1 MANPSRDP
9 KNTGPKIDI
18 DIKPTPPIT
27 AGSVVAFTASLNDDA
42 AAIGESARPDGR
54 KYEWKVCDKWGQEVG
69 ILDPLHAHASNARW
83 TSDDVRSGA
92 YVVKVTVHGVWIGQP
107 DRADSGTDDQA
118 DTWTSEG
125 EQPFEVRKQF
135 YGPSD
140 EIPVR
145 LRRSGVARTEDI
157 VLWTLIRKGAEAI
170 SFDQYNRFISSIMC
184 RDRGDRGHKLTNHDL
199 AHREYATSLPFTGVD
214 AYNLLK
220 TATEVFLMAHCGVTL
235 DHVRLNRWLQDTSDR
250 LDETITPAEAEQFV
264 HKYLREISLPG
275 DAKQHETIPYLD
287 LIRYRMPEVGV
298 RPSIGDPLNG
308 ANCYGILIDK
318 LTRPCLIEL
327 IWSYWQEEGMLV
339 QTMNTIS
346 LRFQNR
352 KTSEPSEV
360 MSRLDIDPLR
370 PMGNLLWGYIQDE
383 QHRLSVLRR
392 AYEYDHQ
399 YGITLVGKAV
409 RQFRPADSRSKFLEA
424 FHNLLHLTAV
434 FYTQDDDTTVIADG
448 FPLLNTIR
456 EVHLILAEGAHN
468 QFGDLPSTARQ
479 EMLMQQWLLARP
491 EMREFLGGRIMVPY
505 AEPWMDRVDT
515 VKRMFMWTD
524 TTVTHFHELATYG
537 ERLLLSIRYGNWSDI
552 NASAAQAA
560 NWARYW
566 RPEVQGYLHGYR
578 AATGVDLAPSEAMY
592 LSAAQGRAVQP
603 SALLRKRLA
612 LQNQT
617 R

>member
-1 MANPSRDP
+1 MSAETQPNYSTPTVSIEYEPKAIAAGTIVSFKASLDWTTRDQANLQEGARLDHPPARHWKWRVSNWAGDVGLLKDP
-9 KNTGPKIDI
+9 NSSNSHWDSTGVQ
-18 DIKPTPPIT
+18 
-27 AGSVVAFTASLNDDA
+27 AGS
-42 AAIGESARPDGR
+42 
-54 KYEWKVCDKWGQEVG
+54 YKVDVTVEGWHEELGAKRGHW
-69 ILDPLHAHASNARW
+69 HAS
-83 TSDDVRSGA
+83 TSTHFDVTKA
-92 YVVKVTVHGVWIGQP
+92 P
-107 DRADSGTDDQA
+107 
-118 DTWTSEG
+118 
-125 EQPFEVRKQF
+125 
-135 YGPSD
+135 YGPPD

-145 LRRSGVARTEDI
+145 LRRSGVNRTADI
-157 VLWTLIRKGAEAI
+157 VLWTLIRRAAESI
-170 SFDQYNRFISSIMC
+170 SFEKYNKVISSIMC
-184 RDRGDRGHKLTNHDL
+184 GHDVHKNEHASSSSMPSSSL
-199 AHREYATSLPFTGVD
+199 ALPFPGVD
-214 AYNLLK
+214 AYKLLK
-220 TATEVFLMAHCGVTL
+220 ASTEVFLMAHCGVNL
-235 DHVRLNRWLQDTSDR
+235 DHVKLNQWLQDTGDR
-250 LDETITPAEAEQFV
+250 LDETITESQAGQLIHEYLLEIGPPA
-264 HKYLREISLPG
+264 
-275 DAKQHETIPYLD
+275 DARDRTIPYLD
-287 LIRYRMPEVGV
+287 LIRHRLPEVGV
-298 RPSIGDPLNG
+298 RLPDGNPSKGSD
-308 ANCYGILIDK
+308 CYGILLDK
-318 LTRPCLIEL
+318 LTKPCLIEL

-339 QTMNTIS
+339 QTMNAIS

-352 KTSEPSEV
+352 RTSEPNEL

-399 YGITLVGKAV
+399 YGITMVGRAV
-409 RQFRPADSRSKFLEA
+409 QQFRPADSRSKFLEA

-515 VKRMFMWTD
+515 VKRMYGWTD
-524 TTVTHFHELATYG
+524 TTVTHFHELAIYG

-552 NASAAQAA
+552 NTTAAQAA
-560 NWARYW
+560 NWARFW
-566 RPEVQGYLHGYR
+566 RPEVQGYLHAYR
-578 AATGVDLAPSEAMY
+578 AATGVDLAPSEALY
-592 LSAAQGRAVQP
+592 LNAARERGVQP

-612 LQNQT
+612 LQHGA